1 MGLAQVEIQLLIAT
15 GEILRLSV
23 KGDKVHK
30 ARNPSF
36 EGNRIGQLCEMADG
50 KRPDKW
56 TLHLLNLCSF
66 IPGEGH
72 CNFAIARGVRHRP
85 IAIVG

>member
-1 MGLAQVEIQLLIAT
+1 MGLAQVEIQRLIAT
-15 GEILRLSV
+15 GNLLIRST
-23 KGDKVHK
+23 GI
-30 ARNPSF
+30 RSIGTSQPSKDIRT
-36 EGNRIGQLCEMADG
+36 GLLYEMTDG

-56 TLHLLNLCSF
+56 TRHLLNLCSF

>member
-1 MGLAQVEIQLLIAT
+1 MSLAQVEIQLLIAM
-15 GEILRLSV
+15 GNLLIWN
-23 KGDKVHK
+23 KGIRFVG
-30 ARNPSF
+30 ASQPSKDI
-36 EGNRIGQLCEMADG
+36 RIGLLCEMADG

-56 TLHLLNLCSF
+56 TPHLLNLCSF